1 MELVENWTETE
12 AEKRSER
19 CPTYQDQDHP
29 LATGH
34 QGQTGG
40 CSGESPDNICTSIS
54 YLLKR
59 DKTHLFVVRPS
70 PSVLLHN
77 TIIAGLGG
85 GYSNSAWLLVISRS
99 KQSSTNVVRRHRQ
112 KFLHSSV
119 LCLIFHFTHYLPPVV
134 KLSLSLMSHVL
145 LSEGARGDL

>member
-1 MELVENWTETE
+1 MELVENWTEAE

-19 CPTYQDQDHP
+19 CPTYQDHP

-145 LSEGARGDL
+145 LSEGARGNL